1 MDFRE
6 LERAWQTQVVTGP
19 EEPAAP
25 VLARLKHE
33 LATARRRIRG
43 GIALAAFVLF
53 TGWTVSITAH
63 LTSIKLFTPVALAAD
78 AVNGFLFAAFFVRAF
93 RSAQAVQKEMKM
105 MGGTLAESLSATL
118 RTVELQMANARLAGY
133 AIPIVVAINASWLVA
148 KYFAGD
154 IPDYGAAA
162 GVISMVAFGAVIGA
176 AVWHRYRTRLLP
188 CRKELRET
196 PRAVQSEF

>member
-6 LERAWQTQVVTGP
+6 LERAWQTQIVTGQ
-19 EEPAAP
+19 EEPAAS

-43 GIALAAFVLF
+43 GIVLAAFVLF

-63 LTSIKLFTPVALAAD
+63 MTSVKLFTPVALVAD

-93 RSAQAVQKEMKM
+93 RSAQAVQREMKM
-105 MGGTLAESLSATL
+105 MGRTLAESLSATL
-118 RTVELQMANARLAGY
+118 RTVELQIANARLAGY
-133 AIPIVVAINASWLVA
+133 AIPIVVAINASLLVA
-148 KYFAGD
+148 KYLAGD
-154 IPDYGAAA
+154 IPAFGATT
-162 GVISMVAFGAVIGA
+162 GVTGMVAFGAVIGA

-188 CRKELRET
+188 CREELRET
-196 PRAVQSEF
+196 LRALQS